1 MENLIQPVVSGILLG
16 GLYAAVAVGLS
27 MMFGIVRLIN
37 LAHGDLMIV
46 ASYMALV
53 IAEGVGISPFPTL
66 FMVLPAMFL
75 IGFLVQKYLL
85 NRALSKG
92 PEPPI
97 IVTLGISVVLQNALL
112 LVFTPDARSITT
124 DLSILSIRV
133 TDHVSLP
140 AIYLTGFLVGCGV
153 TGAVHVF
160 VKWTFLGKAIRAAS
174 DDAEAAQLMG
184 IDTEHVYC
192 YAMGVAMVTAA
203 VAGILIGTTFT
214 FYPHSGPQY
223 LLIAFGVVI
232 IGGVGSV
239 IGTLIGGIVLGLAQ
253 LLGAHVFG
261 PGYQL
266 LCGYL
271 VMLAILTIRPS
282 GFFGRANT

>member
-1 MENLIQPVVSGILLG
+1 MENLIQPVVNGILLG

-27 MMFGIVRLIN
+27 MMFGIVRFIN

-53 IAEGVGISPFPTL
+53 ITERAGLSPFPTL
-66 FMVLPAMFL
+66 IVVVPSMFI
-75 IGFLVQKYLL
+75 IGFLLQKYLL
-85 NRALSKG
+85 NRALITG

-97 IVTLGISVVLQNALL
+97 IVALGISVVIQNALL
-112 LVFTPDARSITT
+112 LVFTPDAQAMSTE
-124 DLSILSIRV
+124 LSILSIRV
-133 TDHVSLP
+133 SEHVTLP

-153 TGAVHVF
+153 IGVVHAF

-184 IDTEHVYC
+184 VDTEHVYC

-203 VAGILIGTTFT
+203 VAGILVGTTFT

-239 IGTLIGGIVLGLAQ
+239 VGTLIGGIALGLAQ
-253 LLGAHVFG
+253 LLGAHFFG

-271 VMLAILTIRPS
+271 VMLAILTIRPA
-282 GFFGRANT
+282 GFFGRANL

>member
-1 MENLIQPVVSGILLG
+1 MENLIQPVVNGILLG

-27 MMFGIVRLIN
+27 MMFGIVRFIN

-53 IAEGVGISPFPTL
+53 ITERAGLSPFPTL
-66 FMVLPAMFL
+66 IVVVPAMFI
-75 IGFLVQKYLL
+75 IGFLLQKYLL
-85 NRALSKG
+85 NRALITG

-97 IVTLGISVVLQNALL
+97 IVALGISVVIQNALL
-112 LVFTPDARSITT
+112 LVFTPDAQAMSTE
-124 DLSILSIRV
+124 LSILSIRV
-133 TDHVSLP
+133 SEHVSLP

-153 TGAVHVF
+153 IGVVHAF

-174 DDAEAAQLMG
+174 DDTEAAQLMG
-184 IDTEHVYC
+184 VDTEHVYC

-203 VAGILIGTTFT
+203 VAGILVGTTFT

-239 IGTLIGGIVLGLAQ
+239 VGTLIGGIALGLAQ
-253 LLGAHVFG
+253 LLGAHFFG

-271 VMLAILTIRPS
+271 VMLAILTIRPA
-282 GFFGRANT
+282 GFFGRANL